1 MCRAI
6 VIQVGENCY
15 GSSELAATGTGNT
28 LFVEPTTA
36 SKPRIGQH
44 QAVYVDIPSKLLQ
57 FKNNMN
63 ELSNFKTHQNT
74 PDNMQSNFNS

>member
-6 VIQVGENCY
+6 VIQVAANFY

-28 LFVEPTTA
+28 VFVEPTTA

-44 QAVYVDIPSKLLQ
+44 QAAYVNIPSKLLQ
-57 FKNNMN
+57 FQNSMN
-63 ELSNFKTHQNT
+63 ELNNFKTYQNT